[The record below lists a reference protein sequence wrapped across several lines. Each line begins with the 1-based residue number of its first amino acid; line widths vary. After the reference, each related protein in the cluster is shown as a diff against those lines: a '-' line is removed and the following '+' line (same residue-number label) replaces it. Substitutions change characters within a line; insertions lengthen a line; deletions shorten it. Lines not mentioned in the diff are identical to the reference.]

1 MKMMRRKLDREEP
14 GPLMEKRV
22 FINEKLQY
30 YIKRYQQ
37 VREQPDMATLQKKVN
52 FHPEE
57 IIEDNDDSITTENN
71 TKTERLIGLKLK
83 SLHERKKPPRSRV
96 QGLAPQSFSTNG
108 GHKLLRNMSTA
119 SPTKIVN

>member
-1 MKMMRRKLDREEP
+1 
-14 GPLMEKRV
+14 MEKRV

-37 VREQPDMATLQKKVN
+37 VREQPDLCTLQKKVN

-57 IIEDNDDSITTENN
+57 VLEDNDDSIITTENN

-83 SLHERKKPPRSRV
+83 SIHERKKPPRSRV
-96 QGLAPQSFSTNG
+96 QGLAP
-108 GHKLLRNMSTA
+108 
-119 SPTKIVN
+119 